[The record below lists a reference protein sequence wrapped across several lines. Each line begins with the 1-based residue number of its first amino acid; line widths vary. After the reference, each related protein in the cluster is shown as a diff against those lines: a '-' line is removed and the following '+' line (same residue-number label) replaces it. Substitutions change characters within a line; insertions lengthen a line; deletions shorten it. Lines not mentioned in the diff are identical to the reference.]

1 MYKILIKYDN
11 DKFNLWMPFGSTIT
25 STTGES
31 EFTEFET
38 DDVTVL
44 KETILKLDKEY
55 GFEKIRVIEDVTV
68 NFSVDVVVDENT
80 ESTEGITE
88 NNQSTSATTDE
99 NINNGEQ
106 PPLLSY
112 LGVKFG
118 GEIKLLHDYHMWFKS
133 TRIHFTCHMTSMEI
147 DFAGKGEE
155 WANEMFK
162 LVEIVGYEV
171 YETRSV

>member
-11 DKFNLWMPFGSTIT
+11 DKFNLWMPYGTTTT
-25 STTGES
+25 STTGKS

-80 ESTEGITE
+80 ESTEDTTE
-88 NNQSTSATTDE
+88 NNQSTGDTNNE
-99 NINNGEQ
+99 NNHNGE
-106 PPLLSY
+106 
-112 LGVKFG
+112 
-118 GEIKLLHDYHMWFKS
+118 
-133 TRIHFTCHMTSMEI
+133 
-147 DFAGKGEE
+147 
-155 WANEMFK
+155 
-162 LVEIVGYEV
+162 
-171 YETRSV
+171 